1 MKNLLAKELRLAMH
15 PTNLIFLSLSALLL
29 APGYPYYIIFFYT
42 MLGIFFLC
50 LDGRENH
57 DIEFSLT
64 LPVRKAEIVKA
75 RVLFAAGIELVQVL
89 LTVPF
94 AFLRRG
100 ITPVE
105 NVVGMDANLPFF
117 GLSLLMLGLFNYLFF
132 TIYYRNPVK
141 VGKAFLLSGTAVM
154 LYIVVAESLVHVAP
168 FFRDVLDTPD
178 PQFIAPKLAVL
189 AAGAAGFAL
198 LTLLSY
204 TVSARRFV
212 TLDL

>member
-1 MKNLLAKELRLAMH
+1 M
-15 PTNLIFLSLSALLL
+15 
-29 APGYPYYIIFFYT
+29 
-42 MLGIFFLC
+42 
-50 LDGRENH
+50 
-57 DIEFSLT
+57 
-64 LPVRKAEIVKA
+64 RKAEIVKA
-75 RVLFAAGIELVQVL
+75 RVLFAAGIELVQLL

-168 FFRDVLDTPD
+168 FFRDVLDTPG

-189 AAGAAGFAL
+189 AAGAAGFVL